1 MRHPWAEEWER
12 RLEAVLQ
19 DVDHDLEERLGTL
32 YDLHP
37 ARPAHGEAANRR
49 YDGLFRITAN
59 FTAGFGS
66 AFGPGYALDIGI
78 STLERVSDA
87 DRASVEREAI
97 AGIRARLPEAFPGRD
112 LRIVRDGTV
121 WKLVGDLSLQS
132 GEDPA

>member
-1 MRHPWAEEWER
+1 MRHPLAEKWEA

-19 DVDHDLEERLGTL
+19 DVDHELEERFGTL

-37 ARPAHGEAANRR
+37 ARPEHGEAANRR

-66 AFGPGYALDIGI
+66 ESGPGYVLEIGL
-78 STLERVSDA
+78 STLERVSDK
-87 DRASVEREAI
+87 DRQAIEA
-97 AGIRARLPEAFPGRD
+97 AAVGLIRDRLPGAFPGRD
-112 LRIVRDGTV
+112 LRLIREGTV

-132 GEDPA
+132 SEDRS